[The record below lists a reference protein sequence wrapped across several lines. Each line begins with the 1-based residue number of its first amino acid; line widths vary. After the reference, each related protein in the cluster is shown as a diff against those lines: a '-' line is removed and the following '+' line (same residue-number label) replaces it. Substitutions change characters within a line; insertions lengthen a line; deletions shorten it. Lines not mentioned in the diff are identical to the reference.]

1 MEDRRNSSWM
11 CRSTR
16 MRVNIIH
23 IIPLQHIIYM
33 HLYIIEHLFFE
44 LEVVELTNILNL
56 FIFSEPPFRNERVWG
71 SWEDDELQ
79 SKEVNTVY
87 WYQCRSGICNIQY
100 EFHFAITSCIIK
112 EMTNYNYYC
121 IALLCLISNQ
131 GVSK

>member
-1 MEDRRNSSWM
+1 
-11 CRSTR
+11 
-16 MRVNIIH
+16 
-23 IIPLQHIIYM
+23 M

-44 LEVVELTNILNL
+44 LEVVEFTNILNL

-100 EFHFAITSCIIK
+100 KFHFAITS
-112 EMTNYNYYC
+112 
-121 IALLCLISNQ
+121 
-131 GVSK
+131 